1 MSETTMQRPPD
12 QQIHHSEAI
21 RRRNRWLWFG
31 LASGPIVYSLYFLI
45 GYFLAEAACVADLL
59 RYRIFGLEA
68 ISFWITVLTASAA
81 AITLFSTVVAFR
93 QWWRTREDDEATA
106 AERSY
111 PPFMAFVGAWLSG
124 IFTIFILL
132 SGVPAFFLVICD
144 WI

>member
-31 LASGPIVYSLYFLI
+31 LASGPIVYSLYFII

-68 ISFWITVLTASAA
+68 ISFWITVLTVSAA
-81 AITLFSTVVAFR
+81 AITLFSTVIA
-93 QWWRTREDDEATA
+93 
-106 AERSY
+106 
-111 PPFMAFVGAWLSG
+111 
-124 IFTIFILL
+124 
-132 SGVPAFFLVICD
+132 
-144 WI
+144 